1 MFYTIRHRSVIQVAE
16 LRFLVTQNLKWKNFT
31 TKKRA

>member
-1 MFYTIRHRSVIQVAE
+1 MFYTIGQRSGMQDNNY
-16 LRFLVTQNLKWKNFT
+16 RFLVTLKKKWKNFT